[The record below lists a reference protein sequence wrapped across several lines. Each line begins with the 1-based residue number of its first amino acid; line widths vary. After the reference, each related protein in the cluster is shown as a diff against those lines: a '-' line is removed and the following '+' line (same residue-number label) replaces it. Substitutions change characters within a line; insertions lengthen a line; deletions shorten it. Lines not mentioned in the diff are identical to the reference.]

1 MAERIGKRCPWS
13 ATSVKI
19 SYPSRESK
27 TSLPCLVKG
36 NKNFPSPQNEE
47 EQKLPFKTKVERR
60 EPKTSL
66 QYKKF
71 YPLFPHTTTT
81 KNSKTKRWCIN
92 NGSWSKH
99 PHIKRSFSFVHS
111 VHFTFFVGGASSGG
125 FVFAYAFHHF
135 VIMKL
140 IRPLGVILENRGMSS

>member
-81 KNSKTKRWCIN
+81 KSSKTKRWCIN

-99 PHIKRSFSFVHS
+99 PHIKGLFRLFILFILLS
-111 VHFTFFVGGASSGG
+111 SSGG
-125 FVFAYAFHHF
+125 LLQEGSWLLTPSIILSLWNLFVPSG
-135 VIMKL
+135 L
-140 IRPLGVILENRGMSS
+140 S